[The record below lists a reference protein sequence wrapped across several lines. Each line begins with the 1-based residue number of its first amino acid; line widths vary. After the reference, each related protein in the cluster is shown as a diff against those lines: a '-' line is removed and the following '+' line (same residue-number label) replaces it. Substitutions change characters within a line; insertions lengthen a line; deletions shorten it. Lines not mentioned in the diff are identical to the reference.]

1 MFLLRIH
8 GRLSTVLKTSN
19 KVHEAMFFD
28 MSKYVYSES
37 LFNKLYFEIK
47 HKCEKNFFRTKKA
60 VQKMPSFFFREL
72 QLTTVLLL
80 IRESY
85 MSWSTRFVSL
95 KLGAGF
101 SIFDSALFLLNFIF
115 FLTRSMNFLTLKRH
129 NSFQN

>member
-47 HKCEKNFFRTKKA
+47 HKYEKNFFRTKKA

-85 MSWSTRFVSL
+85 MS
-95 KLGAGF
+95 
-101 SIFDSALFLLNFIF
+101 
-115 FLTRSMNFLTLKRH
+115 
-129 NSFQN
+129 